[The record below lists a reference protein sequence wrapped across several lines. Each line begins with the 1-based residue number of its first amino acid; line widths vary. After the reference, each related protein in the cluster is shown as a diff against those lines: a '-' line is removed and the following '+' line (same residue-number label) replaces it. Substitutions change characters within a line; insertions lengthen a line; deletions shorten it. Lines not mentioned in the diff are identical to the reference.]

1 VEAFLNDWEKV
12 PEENEG
18 TVGRSSAMIDFL
30 KRLFDR
36 LPIAPEKREVFNL
49 PNTISMLRIGVIP
62 VLFFLLLSP
71 GKVMSLVIAILF
83 IAAALTD
90 LLDGYIARKY
100 QIVTTMGKFLD
111 PIADKLIVNTAM
123 IMMIPISRIPAWI
136 VAVIVIRD
144 FAVDGIRNIASSNG
158 IVIQA
163 SPLGKRKTLC
173 QIFAVSALMIHYPFI
188 GADAHVVGMVILYI
202 ALILT
207 VVSGTEYFVKFY
219 RTSIQKN

>member
-1 VEAFLNDWEKV
+1 
-12 PEENEG
+12 
-18 TVGRSSAMIDFL
+18 MIDFL
-30 KRLFDR
+30 KQLFDR

-62 VLFFLLLSP
+62 ILFFLLLDP

-123 IMMIPISRIPAWI
+123 IMMIPIDRIPAWI
-136 VAVIVIRD
+136 VAVIIIRD
-144 FAVDGIRNIASSNG
+144 FVVDGIRNIASSNG
-158 IVIQA
+158 IAIQA
-163 SPLGKRKTLC
+163 
-173 QIFAVSALMIHYPFI
+173 
-188 GADAHVVGMVILYI
+188 
-202 ALILT
+202 
-207 VVSGTEYFVKFY
+207 
-219 RTSIQKN
+219 

>member
-1 VEAFLNDWEKV
+1 
-12 PEENEG
+12 
-18 TVGRSSAMIDFL
+18 MIDFL
-30 KRLFDR
+30 KQLFDR

-62 VLFFLLLSP
+62 ILFFLLLSP

-173 QIFAVSALMIHYPFI
+173 QIFAVSALMIHYPFF
-188 GADAHVVGMVILYI
+188 GADAHLVGMVILYI

-207 VVSGTEYFVKFY
+207 VVSGIEYFVKFY
-219 RTSIQKN
+219 RTNIRKS